1 MAVHLFLRLCDGRA
15 VVAVIV
21 LLWSLKPAEDGIEYA
36 GIALRIWNMSDK
48 QTRFVVSM
56 ETRRIL
62 RAMRATHI
70 ETTTGEAQVVSGNL
84 DETTTAHAMETY
96 LLMLAP

>member
-1 MAVHLFLRLCDGRA
+1 M
-15 VVAVIV
+15 
-21 LLWSLKPAEDGIEYA
+21 LLWSLKPAEDGIKYA

-56 ETRRIL
+56 EPRMIL
-62 RAMRATHI
+62 RATHI
-70 ETTTGEAQVVSGNL
+70 ETATGEAQVVSGNL

-96 LLMLAP
+96 LLMLAQ